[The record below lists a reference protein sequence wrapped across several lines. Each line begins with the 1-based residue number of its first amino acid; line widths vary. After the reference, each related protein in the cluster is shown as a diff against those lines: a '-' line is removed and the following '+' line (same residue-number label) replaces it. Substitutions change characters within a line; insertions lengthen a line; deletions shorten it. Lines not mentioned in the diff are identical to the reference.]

1 MEPRSWKTEGPSSRP
16 APRHAAA
23 GLGLKVLKGNRL
35 AHLIGAD
42 TDKGLAPRA
51 LCQALGADG
60 VPILALGG
68 SPNDL
73 ALLEAAD
80 VAVVVPRAGGPHE
93 ELRPGLQDGATAWRR
108 QHTERDGPTRP
119 CIT

>member
-1 MEPRSWKTEGPSSRP
+1 MQVRELG
-16 APRHAAA
+16 HAVIKVRNRERAEA
-23 GLGLKVLKGNRL
+23 FYGGGLGMQLAARHETMPMTFYTLGN
-35 AHLIGAD
+35 HH
-42 TDKGLAPRA
+42 
-51 LCQALGADG
+51 
-60 VPILALGG
+60 
-68 SPNDL
+68 DL